1 MNKALREDLKLWHL
15 VLGFVVF
22 ALGGAVSLGMT
33 YQKINDRLDDYEQKE
48 RQLQGAI
55 IDFGV
60 LFHKASQ
67 DIEVTKRDVEWIRR
81 ELEKK

>member
-33 YQKINDRLDDYEQKE
+33 YQKINDRLDDYRSGLSKGLTEHVADLCGILHGVPRRTASLRIEGK
-48 RQLQGAI
+48 
-55 IDFGV
+55 IDR
-60 LFHKASQ
+60 L
-67 DIEVTKRDVEWIRR
+67 
-81 ELEKK
+81 